1 MHNIHLPHIF
11 MCAFFFHADM
21 CFCQPS
27 ALASETHRALAR
39 VLEKRLQQKRKEQS
53 DMMMIPSDM
62 FVFGVRDSSKQREYS
77 AVEREVRMHQHI
89 ANRLEP
95 LVTPQGSSS
104 PNADMRRSAPMNTRV
119 FLISF

>member
-1 MHNIHLPHIF
+1 
-11 MCAFFFHADM
+11 M

-77 AVEREVRMHQHI
+77 AAEREVRMHQHI